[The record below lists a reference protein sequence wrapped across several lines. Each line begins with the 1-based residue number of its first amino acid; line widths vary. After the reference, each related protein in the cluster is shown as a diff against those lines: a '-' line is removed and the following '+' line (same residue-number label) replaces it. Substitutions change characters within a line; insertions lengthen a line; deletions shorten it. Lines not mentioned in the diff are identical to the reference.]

1 MNGNNVLK
9 EDALSLIK
17 EVETNPVINQR
28 ILSRKLNV
36 SLGKTNY
43 LLKELAKKGL
53 IKINSFS
60 KNPKK
65 ARKIRYILTQKGLE
79 QKIKLTHQFLQVKEA
94 EYKRLKEE
102 YERYTGG
109 SNVK

>member
-1 MNGNNVLK
+1 MSGNNVLK
-9 EDALSLIK
+9 EEALSLIK
-17 EVETNPVINQR
+17 EVEANPVLNQR
-28 ILSRKLNV
+28 TLSQKLNV

-43 LLKELAKKGL
+43 LLRALAKKGL
-53 IKINSFS
+53 IKITNFS

-79 QKIKLTHQFLQVKEA
+79 QKIRLTYQFLQVKEA

-102 YERYTGG
+102 YARYTGG
-109 SNVK
+109 SNAK